1 MEYNSTKQ
9 IDQSKK
15 YNKLG
20 VFKEIHTKKISKDLN
35 NDSEKY
41 TENLGTLENNT
52 KSESMKIN
60 INDNDKYIDEW
71 CFKVQE
77 PIFDNVNFNCNIN
90 CNSIKNENRLIDDRQ
105 KANMLFKQT
114 KPESKLP
121 NNNKLLNTNNI
132 MYSESKVSS
141 NNKLLSPNSLFVG
154 STKKQTYGIIDFE
167 RDLNLN
173 SFIITDKMFDQ
184 CKGQFDSIITCYN
197 GSKLIQ
203 KAIDKNSLK
212 VNELILLEVSIILS

>member
-35 NDSEKY
+35 NDSDKY

-52 KSESMKIN
+52 KSESVKIS

-132 MYSESKVSS
+132 MYSETKVSS

-154 STKKQTYGIIDFE
+154 STKKQTYGIIDLE